1 MVLRDNSGMNRGA
14 IILCGGKSSRMATD
28 KALLPFGDES
38 MLARVVRIV
47 CCVIDASRVAVV
59 AAVNQQLPELD
70 PAIRLVRDSVEFAGP
85 LAAISN
91 AKSAI
96 EADAV
101 FVTGCDTPLLKPEHI
116 EFLFAQLGDHAAI
129 VPEDAGR
136 MYSLCGVYRVEVFN
150 GDPKL
155 RSMRDFVKHIN
166 AKRVD
171 TDLLRAIDPELLSL
185 RNINTR
191 QDYFDALVIA
201 GLSTP

>member
-1 MVLRDNSGMNRGA
+1 MNRGA
-14 IILCGGKSSRMATD
+14 IILCGGRSSRMATD

-38 MLARVVRIV
+38 MLERVVRIV
-47 CCVIDASRVAVV
+47 CSVVDASRVAVV

-70 PAIRLVRDSVEFAGP
+70 PAIRIVRDSVEFAGP

-91 AKSAI
+91 AVSAI
-96 EADAV
+96 EPANAV
-101 FVTGCDTPLLKPEHI
+101 FVTGCDTPLLKPELI
-116 EFLFAQLGDHAAI
+116 EFLFAQLGDLAAI
-129 VPEDAGR
+129 VPEDAER
-136 MYSLCGVYRVEVFN
+136 MYPLCGVYRVEVFN

-171 TDLLRAIDPELLSL
+171 IDLLRAIDPELLSL

-191 QDYFDALVIA
+191 QDYFDVLVIA